1 MTEHPRRRDLAR
13 SLASPHPE
21 CVELAEAGI
30 ADWAAQLPEDEAAD
44 LLEVDQ
50 GTEIR
55 WIPGEGWLSL
65 ETS

>member
-1 MTEHPRRRDLAR
+1 
-13 SLASPHPE
+13 
-21 CVELAEAGI
+21 VELAEAGL

-55 WIPGEGWLSL
+55 WIPGEGWLSI